1 MDVRAGDTIDILLA
15 RDGSGKVSLDIKPT
29 VSIEKKYLVAYKDQN
44 DKLIFDTLVLPGGDM
59 PTAPVA
65 SKNGFFING
74 ATEAVSDL
82 PATVNGNMTVKYAG
96 EFDIAEVT
104 VEKSNVAVS
113 TDFKVTLYL
122 KADPSAVTVGYAT
135 DEGEEVIGV
144 LGEDGL
150 YKVTIP
156 GIAAK
161 DLDTDINLYLFQ
173 EFAGGVAATN
183 EEAYV
188 LNPLNLLKTYT
199 TDEAYADVKPLA
211 EAAIDYAAAAKAY
224 FNGEELDAE
233 TAARLAGFD
242 DEIAALSKEIDVSG
256 SGVYN
261 IARATLV
268 LTNKVAIKIGVET
281 EDCVTLEDS
290 DLAMTVRVG
299 DEEYTGF
306 TIQQGSEYVAMVITL
321 GGVGA
326 ADFDEVQ
333 EITIIDGMKRKSG
346 TLSYSVN
353 TYIAR
358 TFEGGAGVTDNLL
371 RALYALGAAANA

>member
-1 MDVRAGDTIDILLA
+1 MNENDSTRRALDDYDDEAQRHPERYPNKVLSWI
-15 RDGSGKVSLDIKPT
+15 GKCIKW
-29 VSIEKKYLVAYKDQN
+29 
-44 DKLIFDTLVLPGGDM
+44 
-59 PTAPVA
+59 
-65 SKNGFFING
+65 FFIALAALVFIVMIWRIN
-74 ATEAVSDL
+74 TLERVPSQMRTL
-82 PATVNGNMTVKYAG
+82 TVN
-96 EFDIAEVT
+96 EVT
-104 VEKSNVAVS
+104 YEAYWQAESR
-113 TDFKVTLYL
+113 
-122 KADPSAVTVGYAT
+122 
-135 DEGEEVIGV
+135 GEELRMFTQGKI
-144 LGEDGL
+144 DPM
-150 YKVTIP
+150 T
-156 GIAAK
+156 
-161 DLDTDINLYLFQ
+161 
-173 EFAGGVAATN
+173 TN

-333 EITIIDGMKRKSG
+333 EITIIDGNEEKERH
-346 TLSYSVN
+346 
-353 TYIAR
+353 
-358 TFEGGAGVTDNLL
+358 
-371 RALYALGAAANA
+371 ALVQR